1 MLGFSWAGILAS
13 TIFAALLFAAC
24 APPVQADEIN
34 LVIGH
39 GVVCDT
45 AEEVKAVIAPA
56 GDDVQQRLL
65 NVNDRYGKEACNIVT
80 VIFYKG
86 DEAATILTSE
96 GIVHVFKVQVIGVK
110 SGPLWLHMKTPMDQ
124 YTAILEAASSV

>member
-1 MLGFSWAGILAS
+1 MLGFSRASILAS
-13 TIFAALLFAAC
+13 TIFALLVAAAC
-24 APPVQADEIN
+24 APPVQADETN

-56 GDDVQQRLL
+56 GDDAQQRLL

-86 DEAATILTSE
+86 DEATTILTPE
-96 GIVHVFKVQVIGVK
+96 GIVHVVKVQVIGVK
-110 SGPLWLHMKTPMDQ
+110 SGALWLHMQTPMDQ

>member
-1 MLGFSWAGILAS
+1 MLGFSRASILAS
-13 TIFAALLFAAC
+13 AIFASLLVAEC
-24 APPVQADEIN
+24 APSVQADETN

-56 GDDVQQRLL
+56 GDDALQRLL